1 MAEKIK
7 LGYGA
12 HPLEIT
18 PPENLLQLLEPNPMP
33 ACPDPTAELERALS
47 EPINAPAPE
56 ELYKPGMK
64 VCIVVADKTRIFPKT
79 EMIRTL
85 IRHLPSIPDQDLTI
99 VIGGGNHLYAPPEAH
114 GIDPQLINRYQVL
127 VHQSLPQDDF
137 IEVGK
142 SQRGTPFKLNPAV
155 AKADL
160 IFGLGQVKPH
170 YFAGYAGGA
179 KAIVPGVSALETI
192 IKNHLLQ
199 ADPRAELGRIKD
211 NPFRQ
216 DLDEI
221 INFLPNFYIYN
232 LVMNREGELVRAFY
246 GHPASAYQPALELA
260 RKIAQVPAKTAP
272 LVIVSAPLPLS
283 IDIYQITKLVAPAGK
298 VCQEN
303 GVIIV
308 CAQAPDG
315 LVQVGAIMNIIWP
328 MGLPKFL
335 KKNIDIYLVSDARKE
350 EVEQTF
356 FKYAPSFEFALE
368 QALKKLGPEPE
379 TIIIP
384 DAGMLAPIT
393 SQDQPETW

>member
-33 ACPDPTAELERALS
+33 ACPEPTAELERALA

-85 IRHLPSIPDQDLTI
+85 IRHLPSIPDRDLTI

-114 GIDPQLINRYQVL
+114 GIDSQLINRYQVL

-155 AKADL
+155 ARADL

-199 ADPRAELGRIKD
+199 ADPGAELGRIKD

-232 LVMNREGELVRAFY
+232 LVMNREGELVNRP
-246 GHPASAYQPALELA
+246 G
-260 RKIAQVPAKTAP
+260 
-272 LVIVSAPLPLS
+272 
-283 IDIYQITKLVAPAGK
+283 AGK
-298 VCQEN
+298 NRASGNCLCPTSSFHRHLSDYQAGCSCRKSLSGKRSDYCLRPGSRWTGAGGRNYEYNLAN
-303 GVIIV
+303 G
-308 CAQAPDG
+308 P
-315 LVQVGAIMNIIWP
+315 
-328 MGLPKFL
+328 PK
-335 KKNIDIYLVSDARKE
+335 IPQKE
-350 EVEQTF
+350 
-356 FKYAPSFEFALE
+356 Y
-368 QALKKLGPEPE
+368 
-379 TIIIP
+379 
-384 DAGMLAPIT
+384 
-393 SQDQPETW
+393 